1 MIRKGEYTF
10 YNGKEYR
17 FIESESKGFIE
28 VISNNKEDMNYGF
41 IHYKDNIYTKVI
53 SLNEVEKVFLIHSF
67 AKYKGEL
74 FGASNDGNGKI
85 LLSTPH
91 LKLAEKYRFERTDK
105 YLYSKNVNLDE
116 VEIIEER
123 KPFSLD

>member
-1 MIRKGEYTF
+1 MIRKGEYTIF
-10 YNGKEYR
+10 NGKEYR

-28 VISNNKEDMNYGF
+28 LISNNKEDMNYGF
-41 IHYKDNIYTKVI
+41 IHYKDIIYIKVI
-53 SLNEVEKVFLIHSF
+53 SLNEVEKLFLIHSF

-74 FGASNDGNGKI
+74 FGASNGENGKI

-91 LKLAEKYRFERTDK
+91 LKLAEKYGFERTDK
-105 YLYSKNVNLDE
+105 YMYSKSVEWDE

-123 KPFSLD
+123 KPYTLN

>member
-1 MIRKGEYTF
+1 MIRKGEYTI

-17 FIESESKGFIE
+17 FIESKSKGLIE
-28 VISNNKEDMNYGF
+28 LISNNKEDMNYGF
-41 IHYKDNIYTKVI
+41 IHNKDNIYKKVI
-53 SLNEVEKVFLIHSF
+53 SLNEVEKLFLIHSF

-74 FGASNDGNGKI
+74 FGASNGENGKI
-85 LLSTPH
+85 LLATPH
-91 LKLAEKYRFERTDK
+91 LKLAEKYGFERTDK
-105 YLYSKNVNLDE
+105 YLYFKNVNLDE